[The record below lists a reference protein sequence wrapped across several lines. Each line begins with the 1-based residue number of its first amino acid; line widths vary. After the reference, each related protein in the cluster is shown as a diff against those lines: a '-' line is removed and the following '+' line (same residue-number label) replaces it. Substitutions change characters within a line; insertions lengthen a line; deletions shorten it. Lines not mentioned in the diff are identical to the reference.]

1 VVAAAA
7 VSRSISGLLVGV
19 TAGDVPTYLVALLF
33 FVIVALSAT
42 LLPAWRAS
50 RLEPMRVLREE

>member
-1 VVAAAA
+1 M
-7 VSRSISGLLVGV
+7 SRSISGLLVGV